1 MANQMNI
8 SAAAAEYTCGRSLVE
23 GTKGNYRGKLN
34 TMKVFFLSRGYED
47 CLDTS
52 KEGINIPIRNEI
64 VEELFGW
71 ISVNTDLP
79 KKRKRFEPDA
89 GEEEDFG
96 YDEDPEMVDIV
107 AEQFHDEPDH
117 KKRKPDNS
125 NNKRKRVDAVDV
137 DGFGDDEDLEM
148 GEEAA
153 KPGKKKRKVNK
164 SPDPSSRELDVF
176 AERQITVSVSCMQG
190 YKSALKWLYTLR
202 KVVFPDCLDQWLDNF
217 VKGYKK
223 IVAEKKL
230 NGIMELNEGRYS
242 LSFAGYCFLSE
253 VFMKLH
259 PMGNKYPYKESI
271 FGWCFEVLCWNIIG
285 RCSNIQKLMLPTFQL
300 GGRCNGCEGTKAER

>member
-1 MANQMNI
+1 MANQMSI

-23 GTKGNYRGKLN
+23 GTKGKYRGKLN

-107 AEQFHDEPDH
+107 AEQFHEEPDH
-117 KKRKPDNS
+117 KKESQTILTKRGKGLMLS
-125 NNKRKRVDAVDV
+125 TWMVLATTKIWKWGKKQQSQERKR
-137 DGFGDDEDLEM
+137 
-148 GEEAA
+148 
-153 KPGKKKRKVNK
+153 GK
-164 SPDPSSRELDVF
+164 
-176 AERQITVSVSCMQG
+176 
-190 YKSALKWLYTLR
+190 
-202 KVVFPDCLDQWLDNF
+202 
-217 VKGYKK
+217 
-223 IVAEKKL
+223 
-230 NGIMELNEGRYS
+230 
-242 LSFAGYCFLSE
+242 
-253 VFMKLH
+253 
-259 PMGNKYPYKESI
+259 
-271 FGWCFEVLCWNIIG
+271 
-285 RCSNIQKLMLPTFQL
+285 
-300 GGRCNGCEGTKAER
+300 

>member
-1 MANQMNI
+1 MSI
-8 SAAAAEYTCGRSLVE
+8 SVAAAENTCGRSLVE

-52 KEGINIPIRNEI
+52 KEGINIPIRNLNEI

-107 AEQFHDEPDH
+107 AEQFHEVPDH
-117 KKRKPDNS
+117 NKRKPDNS
-125 NNKRKRVDAVDV
+125 LKKRKRVDAVDV

-153 KPGKKKRKVNK
+153 KPGNKTRKPN
-164 SPDPSSRELDVF
+164 DLGRTEFEDVSG
-176 AERQITVSVSCMQG
+176 RSV
-190 YKSALKWLYTLR
+190 
-202 KVVFPDCLDQWLDNF
+202 
-217 VKGYKK
+217 
-223 IVAEKKL
+223 
-230 NGIMELNEGRYS
+230 
-242 LSFAGYCFLSE
+242 E
-253 VFMKLH
+253 VGL
-259 PMGNKYPYKESI
+259 
-271 FGWCFEVLCWNIIG
+271 V
-285 RCSNIQKLMLPTFQL
+285 T
-300 GGRCNGCEGTKAER
+300 CNGEE

>member
-1 MANQMNI
+1 MAETSI
-8 SAAAAEYTCGRSLVE
+8 SAAAAEYTCSRSLVE

-52 KEGINIPIRNEI
+52 KEGIHIPIKNEI

-107 AEQFHDEPDH
+107 AEQFYEEPDH

-125 NNKRKRVDAVDV
+125 YKKRKRVEPDAVDV
-137 DGFGDDEDLEM
+137 EGFGNDEDPEM
-148 GEEAA
+148 VNEVAASQGE
-153 KPGKKKRKVNK
+153 
-164 SPDPSSRELDVF
+164 
-176 AERQITVSVSCMQG
+176 
-190 YKSALKWLYTLR
+190 
-202 KVVFPDCLDQWLDNF
+202 
-217 VKGYKK
+217 
-223 IVAEKKL
+223 
-230 NGIMELNEGRYS
+230 
-242 LSFAGYCFLSE
+242 
-253 VFMKLH
+253 
-259 PMGNKYPYKESI
+259 KESKQI
-271 FGWCFEVLCWNIIG
+271 YQASFKRG
-285 RCSNIQKLMLPTFQL
+285 RPFC
-300 GGRCNGCEGTKAER
+300 

>member
-1 MANQMNI
+1 MANQMNV

-107 AEQFHDEPDH
+107 AEQFHEEPDH
-117 KKRKPDNS
+117 KHRKPENS
-125 NNKRKRVDAVDV
+125 HKK
-137 DGFGDDEDLEM
+137 
-148 GEEAA
+148 EE
-153 KPGKKKRKVNK
+153 
-164 SPDPSSRELDVF
+164 
-176 AERQITVSVSCMQG
+176 
-190 YKSALKWLYTLR
+190 
-202 KVVFPDCLDQWLDNF
+202 
-217 VKGYKK
+217 KG
-223 IVAEKKL
+223 
-230 NGIMELNEGRYS
+230 
-242 LSFAGYCFLSE
+242 
-253 VFMKLH
+253 
-259 PMGNKYPYKESI
+259 
-271 FGWCFEVLCWNIIG
+271 
-285 RCSNIQKLMLPTFQL
+285 
-300 GGRCNGCEGTKAER
+300 